1 MQCMV
6 DIAQSV
12 EHLIVVQ
19 EVACSSHVIHPG
31 KKEAGTKV
39 PASCVLGKNLMVIAH
54 RQKTAGAG
62 ILKFLRLLCICAPIC
77 TQYAHFFA
85 MLVSSEIAHEEACIR
100 PHVCSHALCS

>member
-1 MQCMV
+1 MV

-54 RQKTAGAG
+54 R
-62 ILKFLRLLCICAPIC
+62 
-77 TQYAHFFA
+77 
-85 MLVSSEIAHEEACIR
+85 
-100 PHVCSHALCS
+100 